1 MDLCASFMWLNV
13 SLSNTKTF
21 IGESLPEVK
30 VLLCGHVELYHPKD
44 IMEIKF
50 KFNKQAHN
58 YDRSKV
64 KVLQCENEMWLD
76 LTTSVLN

>member
-1 MDLCASFMWLNV
+1 MWLYV
-13 SLSNTKTF
+13 SLSNTDTF

-30 VLLCGHVELYHPKD
+30 VLLCGRVELYHHRD
-44 IMEIKF
+44 IMEIKL

-64 KVLQCENEMWLD
+64 KVHQCENEMWLD
-76 LTTSVLN
+76 LPLS